1 MLRGSKHSKNE
12 VVAHKEEKEEIEE
25 DEDEEEE
32 EMQQTFLELTL
43 TQKFCECNFYVFL
56 FI

>member
-1 MLRGSKHSKNE
+1 MLRGSKHLKNE

-32 EMQQTFLELTL
+32 RQQTFLELTL